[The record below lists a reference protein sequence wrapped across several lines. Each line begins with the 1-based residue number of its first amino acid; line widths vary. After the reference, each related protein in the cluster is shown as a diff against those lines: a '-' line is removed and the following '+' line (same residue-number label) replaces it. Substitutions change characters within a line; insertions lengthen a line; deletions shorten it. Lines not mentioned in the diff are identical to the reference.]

1 VRVLMLSEPADGGV
15 AEVVRQLALGLPKHG
30 HEVEVAGPL
39 SSPIYASLEATGT
52 VIHRLALE
60 PGLNRPWRDARLL
73 RPVSALLRRVRP
85 DVLHCHSAKAGT
97 LGRLVAPRLGVPV
110 VFSPHSWAFDVDY
123 GGPRPRLTLAVERTL
138 GPRSAAIVCVSEN
151 ERRLAVAHRIAPPD
165 RLHVV
170 PNGTPPCDPEVSPDP
185 ALLAL
190 REGGPVAASVS
201 ALRPQKSLEVLLEAV
216 PLVWERVPEARIAVV
231 GNGPE
236 REWLQELARTLGL
249 TADPRFL
256 MTPFEPP
263 TARYLKA
270 SDVFVLSSSYEGL
283 PLAVLEALACG
294 VPQVVT
300 DVGGT
305 TEAVTP
311 ETGIAVPL
319 RDPPALARAI
329 AELLTDPGRR
339 ASMSQAS
346 RARHAERF
354 ALEPMVEA
362 TARVYDEVVGA
373 AASG

>member
-1 VRVLMLSEPADGGV
+1 MLSEPADGGV

-30 HEVEVAGPL
+30 HEVEVVGPL
-39 SSPIYASLEATGT
+39 YSPIYASLEAAGT
-52 VIHRLALE
+52 AVHGLALE
-60 PGLNRPWRDARLL
+60 PGLNRPWREARLL
-73 RPVSALLRRVRP
+73 RPLSALLRRLRP

-123 GGPRPRLTLAVERTL
+123 GGLRPRLTLAVERAL
-138 GPRSAAIVCVSEN
+138 GPRSAAIICVSEH
-151 ERRLAVAHRIAPPD
+151 ERRLALTHRIASGE

-170 PNGTPPCDPEVSPDP
+170 PNGTPPCDPDVPPDP

-190 REGGPVAASVS
+190 RDGGQLAASVS
-201 ALRPQKSLEVLLEAV
+201 ALRPQKSVEVLLEAV
-216 PLVWERVPEARIAVV
+216 PLLWERAPEARIAVV

-236 REWLQELARTLGL
+236 QARLEELARTLGL
-249 TADPRFL
+249 TTDPRFL
-256 MTPFEPP
+256 MTPFEAP

-270 SDVFVLSSSYEGL
+270 ADVFVLPSSYEGL
-283 PLAVLEALACG
+283 PLAVLEAQACG

-311 ETGIAVPL
+311 ETGTAVPL

-329 AELLTDPGRR
+329 AELLADPERR

-346 RARHAERF
+346 RTRHAERF
-354 ALEPMVEA
+354 GLEPMVEA
-362 TARVYDEVVGA
+362 TARVYDRA
-373 AASG
+373 RASG